1 MCGAVK
7 RKRVAFSNVDKL
19 KVVENIEARAGEE
32 FGTARWYKWREAGED
47 YVTSK
52 LVRFTSYY

>member
-32 FGTARWYKWREAGED
+32 FGTAR
-47 YVTSK
+47 
-52 LVRFTSYY
+52 